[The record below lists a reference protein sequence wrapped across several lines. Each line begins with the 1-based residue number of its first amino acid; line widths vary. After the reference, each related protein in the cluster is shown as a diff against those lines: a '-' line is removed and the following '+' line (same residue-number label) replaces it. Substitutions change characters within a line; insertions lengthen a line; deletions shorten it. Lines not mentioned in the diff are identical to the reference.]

1 MKQQTQESVITVHV
15 IDKLF
20 PIITTLLFV
29 TPSVKKYANH
39 FKFISQK
46 LYKLKD
52 YKSIK
57 SSWNK
62 YILLVFNFFMTAMP
76 STASIKKHHLVPF
89 DIVKAGDHCD
99 RNISRQML
107 PLLFMLGWY
116 ILVVKATWRKSFIVL
131 KKIIQQFNRSC
142 LPHNQEI
149 LI

>member
-29 TPSVKKYANH
+29 TPVKKYANH

-131 KKIIQQFNRSC
+131 KKIIQQLNRSC
-142 LPHNQEI
+142 LSHNQEI